1 MLFLC
6 AVPAPTVTLTHPS
19 GPLYQGT
26 SHSLNCTASL
36 PPSVDT
42 DINITTHWTAAVSS
56 DRSTILSPS
65 LFVSTLTISP
75 LATSDAGQYFCA
87 ATAHSYSQ
95 YITNSGSG
103 RSPEETLS
111 VTGTLFHHWYTI
123 EQWFEVCLCPV
134 LYCVVDSNPYQPS
147 CPGSSVGKV
156 LTKTAECHWF
166 VSQVKNELSWFF
178 WVCLCF
184 SLLKYYYFLFS
195 LSISSPSTKCL
206 YVLRWSSCQWPQL
219 LPAVF
224 SQCCRRSSGPPRY
237 EVGVS
242 QFY

>member
-1 MLFLC
+1 MVMLFLC

-56 DRSTILSPS
+56 DRSTVLSPS

-134 LYCVVDSNPYQPS
+134 LYCVVDSNSYQPS

-178 WVCLCF
+178 FCL
-184 SLLKYYYFLFS
+184 SLLLIVEI
-195 LSISSPSTKCL
+195 L
-206 YVLRWSSCQWPQL
+206 L
-219 LPAVF
+219 LPLFLVYQLSLHQMSLCPSLELLSTATATPCSV
-224 SQCCRRSSGPPRY
+224 QPVLPQ
-237 EVGVS
+237 V
-242 QFY
+242 